1 MPTKANFKATRERI
15 GYTQQWVARTLGVG
29 IKTVKRWEQ
38 PNQPEPPV
46 DAWDW
51 LLGEAERFDDMLEFS
66 VRKAVDSG
74 AGNVV
79 LTYYRTQEQYD
90 QCGRDEGSYGFAN
103 ALARAVGYECEYE
116 GLEVE
121 YRYPDDGAI
130 RTEGS
135 RY

>member
-1 MPTKANFKATRERI
+1 MPTKADFKATRERI
-15 GYTQQWVARTLGVG
+15 GYTQQWVARALDVG

-51 LLGEAERFDDMLEFS
+51 LLGEAERFDDMLWFA
-66 VRKAVDSG
+66 VDKAVDG
-74 AGNVV
+74 DEDTIV
-79 LTYYRTQEQYD
+79 LTYFRTQEQYD

-103 ALARAVGYECEYE
+103 ALARAVGVDCRLN
-116 GLEVE
+116 GLNVE